1 MGTVNSVAL
10 DRFYKALRIE
20 NAGHMS
26 RYWNEASLE
35 KTGVG
40 GLIPSLWSYRRLGV
54 KSQEKSTSYKGPYN
68 AISGGAE
75 HFRNSRL
82 NVEELI
88 HRFHSGADGV
98 LRVKMQSRVDSAN
111 WPMKAKFFTPSG
123 TTFGRSAPLRV
134 VRVPRNHECLCGDG
148 SCHESQSTRCLRY
161 RNLPQAAK
169 RRWRDLNQ

>member
-1 MGTVNSVAL
+1 M
-10 DRFYKALRIE
+10 
-20 NAGHMS
+20 
-26 RYWNEASLE
+26 
-35 KTGVG
+35 
-40 GLIPSLWSYRRLGV
+40 WSYRRLGI

-68 AISGGAE
+68 AIVDGAE
-75 HFRNSRL
+75 HFRNSTL

-98 LRVKMQSRVDSAN
+98 LRVTMQSRVDSAN

-134 VRVPRNHECLCGDG
+134 FVETTNIYAGTDLVMKAKALVACDIGTRRK
-148 SCHESQSTRCLRY
+148 SQ
-161 RNLPQAAK
+161 K